1 MDARNRRNVFP
12 GIAFHVPTV
21 GIGVIASSVG
31 HPTTR
36 NHHGKEKEVSR
47 KSNDELKRLC
57 AEIPYMELTDTER
70 LAALRFKRRQADDTA
85 VSVEAQQLLED
96 QRQLTIDEAYR
107 AIGDPTYQHMKRF
120 EPEPLLAKT
129 TETDPE
135 PTPAEDGHHIAMSI
149 ERQKP
154 NPVTTQAE
162 EDTTTMLTF
171 IDEKDIPADGI
182 HSGSADTWLPAVR
195 QLKAHSGEWAI
206 LRVFP
211 STNRRSRKQACQLAG
226 RINRGDNVTFRPK
239 GDFQAIVRTP
249 DKHADTTVYCRH
261 NPKTQSPDHVDAGRG
276 KS

>member
-1 MDARNRRNVFP
+1 MGRR
-12 GIAFHVPTV
+12 
-21 GIGVIASSVG
+21 
-31 HPTTR
+31 
-36 NHHGKEKEVSR
+36 
-47 KSNDELKRLC
+47 SNDELKRLC

-107 AIGDPTYQHMKRF
+107 AIGDPHLPTHEAIRTRTPSGQDHGDGSR
-120 EPEPLLAKT
+120 
-129 TETDPE
+129 TDPRGRRPSHRDDHRKTE
-135 PTPAEDGHHIAMSI
+135 
-149 ERQKP
+149 P

-211 STNRRSRKQACQLAG
+211 STNRRSRKQTRQLAG
-226 RINRGDNVTFRPK
+226 RINRGDNVMFRPK

-249 DKHADTTVYCRH
+249 DKHSDTTVYCRH
-261 NPKTQSPDHVDAGRG
+261 NPKTQSSDHADAGRG
-276 KS
+276 RS